1 MHNGMN
7 GAQNNYQAQPQSAAL
22 ASPNYAKQRS
32 SAEMMMKAQ
41 KSKLLLNLDKYKNP
55 DAHAAQGRASGAQ
68 RMLSGHGAQQ
78 MGMGGMGANDDD
90 EMDDEN
96 AHGKELINLAEERVD
111 LVDCKGELRFNQR
124 DMESQ
129 IERDRDLLTKLS
141 AEIRPASRRNF
152 ELEKNLAVLDKQI
165 QLLIQN
171 MISLAELN
179 DMAGGVFDRPVAD
192 TGQKSPLL
200 GKKKLYEQLFHILQ
214 KEPKYF
220 ASLAKHVKARE
231 VSDYVKTVVFDMYG
245 DQYDSRE
252 ERLLLT
258 LFQMVLQQSFDDA
271 QDIGSFLRA
280 NTAITQ
286 MLSAYA
292 RRGQGL
298 GILREILEKPIREM
312 VAQTSLNLE
321 INPVEVYKQIINSYE
336 AKMNKPWD
344 GVRNPT
350 SDEAAEN
357 KYVKRLIPPRVK
369 QLEYIAEHFI
379 QRIIETVDSV
389 PFGIRWI
396 CRQLAEMAQQRFPEA
411 DRYQIGGLVGGYI
424 YLRFFNPVVVT
435 PESVHFVDKKLSK
448 TMRRNLILVAKI
460 LQNLSNGV
468 EFRDKFMHRLSK
480 FIENH
485 REDIQTYFAR
495 LIDVDSLEDR
505 MDVDNLLERVR
516 RRDFTIQIS
525 FNQIFLVHRLL
536 LKHRKEWNKE
546 NDPDDP
552 VLKKLAQLGP
562 APDNLKHSENH
573 SINMRLSSSDGVDQ
587 ADDEDLDEDEK
598 AAQNEQE
605 ARQTQK
611 TFKSIFQLGSRDPFV
626 NNIRARIRS
635 VLLNESI
642 PQMFLDQYRNSLKA
656 FLYHVRDWARNHGNI
671 KVLTDTEAAIS
682 GINKY
687 ITTQQGA
694 QVNDS
699 SAFNNFLIVYVNEIR
714 EMKRRADRF
723 HLKVIA
729 VAKARD
735 TIFEHAN
742 YLQTKLQYY
751 QTYLDNVKYNH
762 MGDGADDH
770 KSKKKKKKIKGS
782 DSKPKYGKAVKFT
795 HKELQKQSVIVDV
808 DEQVLKQTKA
818 NFNNLV
824 YYFSQIGPDE
834 FEVEVKY
841 RVGFGAKIS
850 PFPEPFHLSLSKL
863 LEMRENHQGRYQLE
877 MVTLQVNLLIN
888 LLNKSFV
895 RKD

>member
-1 MHNGMN
+1 MNYAQNGYQQQQN
-7 GAQNNYQAQPQSAAL
+7 SFAQNNGQQQQKQQANNNKSYGVTLGSQMPLILKQS
-22 ASPNYAKQRS
+22 P
-32 SAEMMMKAQ
+32 
-41 KSKLLLNLDKYKNP
+41 SKLLLNLDKYNMQNE
-55 DAHAAQGRASGAQ
+55 DAPQEPS
-68 RMLSGHGAQQ
+68 
-78 MGMGGMGANDDD
+78 DDPS
-90 EMDDEN
+90 
-96 AHGKELINLAEERVD
+96 KPINLAEERVD
-111 LVDCKGELRFNQR
+111 LVDCKKELQFNQR
-124 DMESQ
+124 SMEEQ
-129 IERDRDLLTKLS
+129 IERDRDLMQKLS

-152 ELEKNLAVLDKQI
+152 ELEKTLRVLDKQI

-171 MISLAELN
+171 MISLAQLN
-179 DMAGGVFDRPVAD
+179 DMAGGVFTQNAIGAD
-192 TGQKSPLL
+192 LKSPLL
-200 GKKKLYEQLFHILQ
+200 GKKRLYEQLFHILQ
-214 KEPKYF
+214 REPKYF
-220 ASLAKHVKARE
+220 AALAKHVKARE
-231 VSDYVKTVVFDMYG
+231 VSDYVKTVIFDMYG

-258 LFQMVLQQSFDDA
+258 LFQMVLKQSFDSA

-336 AKMNKPWD
+336 SKMNKEWD
-344 GVRNPT
+344 GIRNPT
-350 SDEAAEN
+350 SDEAADN

-396 CRQLAEMAQQRFPEA
+396 CRQLAEMAQQRFPDA

-480 FIENH
+480 FIEKH

-495 LIDVDSLEDR
+495 LIDVDSLSDR
-505 MDVDNLLERVR
+505 MGVDNLLEHTR
-516 RRDFTIQIS
+516 RRDYTIQIS

-536 LKHRKEWNKE
+536 LKHRKEWNPE
-546 NDPDDP
+546 NNPDDP

-562 APDNLKHSENH
+562 APDNLKHTENH
-573 SINMRLSSSDGVDQ
+573 SINMRLSDDVHNDND
-587 ADDEDLDEDEK
+587 ADDDMNKKQMKDDNEEK
-598 AAQNEQE
+598 MQQHN
-605 ARQTQK
+605 K
-611 TFKSIFQLGSRDPFV
+611 IKSIFKLTSKDPFV
-626 NNIRARIRS
+626 NNIRSRIRS

-642 PQMFLDQYRNSLKA
+642 PTMFLDQYRNSLKA
-656 FLYHVRDWARNHGNI
+656 FLYHVRDWSRNHGNI

-699 SAFNNFLIVYVNEIR
+699 QSFNNFLVVYTNEIR
-714 EMKRRADRF
+714 MMKKRADRF

-735 TIFEHAN
+735 TIIDHAN
-742 YLQTKLQYY
+742 YLQTKLLYY
-751 QTYLDNVKYNH
+751 QQYLENVKLNH
-762 MGDGADDH
+762 MGDHNPKSNKKDKKNKH
-770 KSKKKKKKIKGS
+770 KKDKKEKYET
-782 DSKPKYGKAVKFT
+782 KPQKFS
-795 HKELQKQSVIVDV
+795 HKDLVRQNVIVDV

-824 YYFSQIGPDE
+824 YYFRQIGPDE

-850 PFPEPFHLSLSKL
+850 PFPEPFQLSLSKL
-863 LEMRENHQGRYQLE
+863 LEMREAHQSRYQLE

-888 LLNKSFV
+888 LLNKSFMK
-895 RKD
+895 KDKK